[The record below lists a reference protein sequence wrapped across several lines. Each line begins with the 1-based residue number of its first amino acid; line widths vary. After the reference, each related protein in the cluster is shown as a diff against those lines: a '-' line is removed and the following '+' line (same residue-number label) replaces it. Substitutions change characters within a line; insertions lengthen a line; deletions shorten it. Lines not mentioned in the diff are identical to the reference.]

1 MHTPDLIESEL
12 PTVDQ
17 RMHATSTVTEKP
29 TDSQPADNFVEVENR
44 CGLKKLLVVSLLGYA
59 VALHMLCT
67 VM

>member
-1 MHTPDLIESEL
+1 MHTPDLFETEL
-12 PTVDQ
+12 PTADQ
-17 RMHATSTVTEKP
+17 RMYTTSAVTKKP
-29 TDSQPADNFVEVENR
+29 TDSQPADTFVEVKNR